1 MARKPK
7 CEMRFFFFFF
17 FFWRGAKVNFQ
28 VNIHIII
35 QMVDEFVPSYV
46 PFPMQLLLQSI
57 YLLNI
62 WAFMHILHTSHMNK
76 IQLYIVLGH
85 ECVHVPLMIFM
96 NVSCSVQSWS
106 TRWYPH
112 GLSWQL
118 VESYIEH
125 DINNILMNFGTG
137 GSPKSSNSGS
147 KYHCYTR

>member
-1 MARKPK
+1 
-7 CEMRFFFFFF
+7 MRNAFFFFL
-17 FFWRGAKVNFQ
+17 RGAKVSFQ

-62 WAFMHILHTSHMNK
+62 CAFMHILHVHTSHMNK

-85 ECVHVPLMIFM
+85 E
-96 NVSCSVQSWS
+96 W
-106 TRWYPH
+106 TRWYRH